1 MKAAITATAKYLPP
15 DRLTNHDFVHLN
27 TSDEWIRERTGIV
40 ERRILK
46 DPSKATAYMC
56 GEVAKQIL
64 EKRGA
69 KADEIDCIIVAT
81 ITPDMVFPSTA
92 CLVQDLIGAK
102 NAWGF
107 DLSAACSGFLYALVV
122 GAQFIETGACQ
133 KVLVLGGDKMS
144 AITDMQ
150 DRNTAIL
157 FGDAAGGVLL
167 EPAKEGYGLLDFRLY
182 ADGTSG
188 KNHLYLKAGG
198 SLMPA
203 SHETVDKRL
212 HYLYQDGRTV
222 FKSAVIGMADVAA
235 EIMKRNN
242 LSADDVAYLVPHQA
256 NLRIISATAE
266 RMGIGME
273 KVVVNIDKY
282 GNTTAATVPI
292 CLAELEE
299 ESKLKDGDNLVIA
312 TYGAGYTW
320 GGALLRWQA

>member
-15 DRLTNHDFVHLN
+15 DRLTNQDFAHLQ

-46 DPSKATAYMC
+46 DPNKATAYMC

-64 EKRGA
+64 QKRGIGA
-69 KADEIDCIIVAT
+69 EEIECIIVGT
-81 ITPDMVFPSTA
+81 ITPDMVFPSAA

-107 DLSAACSGFLYALVV
+107 DLSAACSGFLYALVT
-122 GAQFIETGACQ
+122 GAQFIETGAHK

-144 AITDMQ
+144 AITDME

-157 FGDAAGGVLL
+157 FGDGAGGVLL

-182 ADGTSG
+182 SDGSSG

-203 SHETVDKRL
+203 SRETVEKRL
-212 HYLYQDGRTV
+212 HYLHQDGRTV
-222 FKSAVIGMADVAA
+222 FKSAVVGMADVAA

-242 LSADDVAYLVPHQA
+242 LTADDVAYLVPHQA

-266 RMGIGME
+266 RMGVGME

-299 ESKLKDGDNLVIA
+299 EGKLKDGDNLIIA

-320 GGALLRWQA
+320 GGALVRWQA